1 MEITLTDTK
10 KETLKTCCSK
20 LLYKNNQTIRYVAKV
35 IGLITSS
42 LPGEKYGQRNIDK
55 DKNKIKQMHL
65 RYLKDALML

>member
-42 LPGEKYGQRNIDK
+42 LPGGKYGQRNI
-55 DKNKIKQMHL
+55 NI
-65 RYLKDALML
+65 